1 MNLRLGRRD
10 IKINFLKDV
19 LNNNKVDVIYLVD
32 VENYIDSLFLNG
44 YAKYQDNRNVLFVM
58 NEIKENFIVDADHMI
73 IKSPNIKWAF
83 TYLTPNTD
91 NLAQVKIIKDLI
103 KENYNIY
110 GDFNFES
117 NYKYLDKAISVFNG
131 EDTLRC
137 GKIGTPPIKMISI
150 DGPSDHYALLYI
162 SNEKVHHQFPL
173 RIKEINVQET
183 IKDVKKIL
191 NGEKEINL
199 KPKITIKQFKNKYT
213 NADNLLNKM
222 MFDYIENNVQLAY
235 RKYNYLWKYTK
246 REPFLGTSVND
257 NIINTFADHLKADPR
272 KVYEEQVIIDDND
285 ICYVDL
291 KNKILSTKSHALTHE
306 YHELSSVAKGVREY
320 IEREIEI
327 KLNNSDNNMKDFKI
341 LNNVLRCCNSFREH
355 IRANTFF
362 LIKNQKLENY
372 NDVRMILIIP
382 TFIKIY
388 ELLIYNDV
396 CEYVKNTIN
405 EGIIY
410 QFGGLQGGSCYE
422 AIYSIRNKYMEMS
435 SKALFVSDMSKG
447 YDCVNL
453 EILKKIFLAIPDR
466 RVKYMLCNWLIMIKN
481 LDYVMNNKL
490 VKRNRGIGMGLSLS
504 PAIFVLYCHK
514 ALEGIDKRFLI
525 QYIDDLTV
533 LFPGSWTPIRAKQ
546 FINEIIDKFKK
557 FDLIINKRKSKLIS
571 NDEGFIREFED
582 EFDVDNEDKFLG
594 RELAINDAGYLVG
607 DDRFFDNRSL
617 TVASFPNYNIEGIK
631 NLIINGAILAKLRY
645 RFMCW
650 STSSKTI
657 RHRIFS
663 SNYVIFKGKNK
674 NYSYVQLLMNIPNV
688 FIFFVDAVEIDKFL
702 NDYNNNDINKELLVT
717 MFKKKILTG
726 IDVYDDAIAECSF
739 EFKRWDENNK
749 LRNGV
754 MFMDSIFATIKEKV
768 IERYKRIREEEGWK
782 VYSNILEAADSR
794 WYKNLKIIQNIIWC
808 HSFMSKN
815 KTMFVF
821 VLFESIKEMII
832 SYSKKL
838 LNAEEIGNLEI
849 HNIVFKD
856 VVIPNNINDES
867 AWKSYTIAY
876 NQTLWPIIDKLMV
889 IEYYSK
895 RSKNDTIKNNYKKL
909 FKILCSAEMITNNST
924 FNSFTVEIMQ
934 YIFKIKVANLD
945 PMLDNLWNVIN
956 ANIDNLMISD
966 N

>member
-525 QYIDDLTV
+525 QYIDDPTV